1 MIGDPRLWEL
11 KQEYN
16 RRSFKISLALL
27 LVFAIIFG
35 VPLGISYLYCEH
47 ITDQYAGDILPDIR
61 NEVLSDGMMLV
72 QFKILRYKDG
82 LIPEA
87 KVYAVTESQKSK
99 SQQETVYWL
108 NYRYSQWNIEE
119 SSNFAFAW
127 PYELIPDFD
136 LSVSIGP

>member
-1 MIGDPRLWEL
+1 MIGDSRLWEL
-11 KQEYN
+11 
-16 RRSFKISLALL
+16 RRAYKRYSFKIGMALL

-47 ITDQYAGDILPDIR
+47 ITEQYAGDILPDIR
-61 NEVLSDGMMLV
+61 NELLPNGNKLL
-72 QFKILRYKDG
+72 QFKVLRYKDG

-87 KVYAVTESQKSK
+87 KVYAVTESNISK

-108 NYRYSQWNIEE
+108 NYRFSQWNIEE
-119 SSNFAFAW
+119 SSNLAFAW

-136 LSVSIGP
+136 FSVSIGP